1 MWREAAA
8 SHPGP
13 FDLGPAVVAYDLVA
27 VRRVALARFA
37 GAVTR
42 HHLQL
47 GRCRG
52 HLYSASSELR
62 RTSGKTRRRQ
72 MRSDSTTPSS
82 NKKRDI
88 MNELLPPPELSPS
101 PHEEERADADLRA
114 KG

>member
-13 FDLGPAVVAYDLVA
+13 FDLGPAVVAYDLVT

-47 GRCRG
+47 GR
-52 HLYSASSELR
+52 ETER
-62 RTSGKTRRRQ
+62 RY
-72 MRSDSTTPSS
+72 
-82 NKKRDI
+82 I
-88 MNELLPPPELSPS
+88 
-101 PHEEERADADLRA
+101 
-114 KG
+114 